1 MTLDLVFVGADAGRA
16 ALAQLTAELGV
27 TVRLL
32 GQRVTT
38 MEIFPVNVLTIEVD
52 AAAAQLDAAASW
64 FARRGIHRLPV
75 AA

>member
-32 GQRVTT
+32 HQRVTT
-38 MEIFPVNVLTIEVD
+38 MEVFAVNVLTVEVD
-52 AAAAQLDAAASW
+52 ASAPQVDAATSW
-64 FARRGIHRLPV
+64 FASRGIHRLPIP
-75 AA
+75 A

>member
-75 AA
+75 AG

>member
-52 AAAAQLDAAASW
+52 AAAAQVDAPASW

>member
-38 MEIFPVNVLTIEVD
+38 MEIFPVNVLSIEVD

-64 FARRGIHRLPV
+64 FARRGIHRLPI

>member
-52 AAAAQLDAAASW
+52 AAAQLDAAASW

>member
-52 AAAAQLDAAASW
+52 AAAAQVDAAASW

>member
-52 AAAAQLDAAASW
+52 AAAAQVEATASW

>member
-1 MTLDLVFVGADAGRA
+1 MPLDLACVGADPGRA

>member
-38 MEIFPVNVLTIEVD
+38 MEIFPVNVHTIEVD

>member
-64 FARRGIHRLPV
+64 FARRGIHRLPD

>member
-27 TVRLL
+27 TVRLR
-32 GQRVTT
+32 GQRGPTL
-38 MEIFPVNVLTIEVD
+38 EICPVSVLTLDAD
-52 AAAAQLDAAASW
+52 AAAAQVDATASW

>member
-1 MTLDLVFVGADAGRA
+1 
-16 ALAQLTAELGV
+16 
-27 TVRLL
+27 
-32 GQRVTT
+32 

>member
-38 MEIFPVNVLTIEVD
+38 MEIFPVNVVTIEVEAATATVD
-52 AAAAQLDAAASW
+52 ATTSW
-64 FARRGIHRLPV
+64 FARRGIHQL
-75 AA
+75 

>member
-1 MTLDLVFVGADAGRA
+1 MTLDLVFVGADAGRH

-32 GQRVTT
+32 AERVTT
-38 MEIFPVNVLTIEVD
+38 MEVFAVNVLTVQVD
-52 AAAAQLDAAASW
+52 AAGADAASHW
-64 FARRGIHRLPV
+64 FARRGIHRLAG